1 MKKVTSIITA
11 LLVSSCLYAQT
22 GPDQRTATTKI
33 ADILARFPANNNA
46 ELQKYCSEIEAL
58 GGDGIYQM
66 ADMLVAPGKGDNTKT
81 AYALAGYAFYVT
93 AKGRET
99 QLKTAARALTAALG
113 HVPDNETK
121 AFIIRQLQTLADPV
135 AVPALQPLLA
145 DQQLADPAARAMVK
159 INTPEAK
166 QALLLALTNA
176 KGLVQQTLVQ
186 ALGDA
191 NYSPANAAIIKLATT
206 GSPDLKK
213 VAHYALS
220 RIADPAAG
228 TVLKAA
234 AVRAGWNYA
243 PTNATA
249 SYLTW
254 ISQLSDK
261 KLAATQATAILNDT
275 KTAVRENAY
284 VAALQLL
291 ADNKGET
298 AFPQFLAAT
307 TDPRAR
313 VKDAGWKLIGR
324 FANDLQAPQQVLVLK
339 QLKAADNNTKAAA
352 LRILADKKVQF
363 VLPAATEM
371 LQDKNPA
378 VKAAAAD
385 AAGRIGG
392 AVSLPG
398 LMGALNTT
406 DATTASAIRNTLLL
420 LPAEATTN
428 ALASV
433 YPGLTNAGKVAA
445 IAVMADRRDVAHS
458 PFALDAVNSTDPTL
472 HKAGLDALR
481 FMATEKDIPSLV
493 QLLNNT
499 CSNEEIKA
507 VQQGIISAG
516 IGAGALQQ
524 YIQQAGQ
531 DKQSRYLGILA
542 GIGSKEAVQQTVNAF
557 NNGNEQTKSA
567 ALAALTEW
575 SNANAAPALLEIARN
590 KSLPA
595 CQEQA
600 QLGYL
605 AIAAKSQAS
614 ADQKVL
620 MVRDMLDLTPGTNVK
635 LKALQ
640 VLDKAKSYN
649 GLLLASR
656 YLDDPATAA
665 DAALVSMNIAL
676 ADKSLAGP
684 EVKAILEKAAAGL
697 KGGDADYQR
706 QSIRKYLAEMPAGEG
721 FVPMFNGKDLNGWKG
736 LVENPL
742 KRANMNEKSLKAA
755 QNKADEIMR
764 KGWSVQDGMLVFNG
778 EGDNLCTEKKYGDF
792 EMLVDWKIT
801 SKGDAGIYLRGSPQ
815 VQIWDTSR
823 VDVGAQVGSGG
834 LYNNQTHESKPL
846 KLADNAIGEWNH
858 FRIIM
863 KGDRVTVY
871 LNGQLVTN
879 NTILENYWD
888 RGRPIFPQEQ
898 IELQAHGTNVT
909 YRELYIREIPRPQP
923 YVLNDEEQKAGYKL
937 LFDGTNMHAWTGNT
951 TDYTMEDG
959 NMVIYPKMGGH
970 GNLYTKDEYKN
981 FSFRFE
987 FQLTPG
993 ANNGVGIRAPLE
1005 GDAAYNGM
1013 EIQILDNDADIYK
1026 KLHEYQ
1032 YHGSVYG
1039 VIPAKRGFL
1048 KPVGEW
1054 NQEEIIANGTRIKVI
1069 LNGEVIVDGDIAEA
1083 RDHGTLDHKEH
1094 PGLKNETG
1102 HIGFLGHG
1110 DVVRFRNIRVKTL

>member
-1 MKKVTSIITA
+1 MKKFTSIITA
-11 LLVSSCLYAQT
+11 LLVSGCLYAQS
-22 GPDQRTATTKI
+22 GPDQRTTTTKI
-33 ADILARFPANNNA
+33 ADILARFPANGQA
-46 ELQKYCSEIEAL
+46 ELQKYCSEIAAL
-58 GGDGIYQM
+58 GADGVSQM
-66 ADMLVAPGKGDNTKT
+66 TDMLVAPGKGDNTKT
-81 AYALAGYAFYVT
+81 EYALAGYTFYVT
-93 AKGRET
+93 GKGLDMQR
-99 QLKTAARALTAALG
+99 QAAARAFTASLG
-113 HVPDNETK
+113 RASATETK

-135 AVPALQPLLA
+135 AIPALQPLLT
-145 DQQLADPAARAMVK
+145 DPFLADPTARALVK
-159 INTPEAK
+159 INTPESK
-166 QALLLALTNA
+166 QAIYNALSKS

-191 NYSPANAAIIKLATT
+191 SYSPANAAIMQLAAT
-206 GSPDLKK
+206 GSPDLQK

-228 TVLKAA
+228 PLLKSAA
-234 AVRAGWNYA
+234 ARTGWNYDR
-243 PTNATA
+243 TNATA
-249 SYLTW
+249 SYFTW
-254 ISQLSDK
+254 LSLLADK
-261 KLAATQATAILNDT
+261 KQVATLATAILNDT
-275 KTAVRENAY
+275 KTPARENAY
-284 VAALQLL
+284 IAALQLL
-291 ADNKGET
+291 ADNKGTT

-307 TDPRAR
+307 SDPRTR

-324 FANDLQAPQQVLVLK
+324 YANDLQAPQQALVLK
-339 QLKAADNNTKAAA
+339 QLRATDNTTKAAA
-352 LRILADKKVQF
+352 LRILADNKVQF
-363 VLPAATEM
+363 ALPVATEM

-398 LMGALNTT
+398 LMAALHSSDTIT
-406 DATTASAIRNTLLL
+406 VSAVRNTLLL
-420 LPAEATTN
+420 LPGSVVTN
-428 ALASV
+428 ALATA
-433 YPGLTNAGKVAA
+433 YPSLTNTGKAAA
-445 IAVMADRRDVAHS
+445 ISVLAARRDVDHANLI
-458 PFALDAVNSTDPTL
+458 LDAVASSD
-472 HKAGLDALR
+472 AGVHRAGMNALR
-481 FMATEKDIPSLV
+481 FTATEKDIPALV
-493 QLLNNT
+493 QLLNTAN
-499 CSNEEIKA
+499 SEEEIKA
-507 VQQGIISAG
+507 AQQGIISAG
-516 IGAGALQQ
+516 INASSLQQ
-524 YIQQAGQ
+524 YMQQAGP

-542 GIGSKEAVQQTVNAF
+542 GLGSKEAVEQTVNAF
-557 NNGNEQTKSA
+557 NNGNEQTKAA
-567 ALAALTEW
+567 ALSALTEW
-575 SNANAAPALLEIARN
+575 SNANAAPALLAIARN
-590 KSLPA
+590 KSLPSY
-595 CQEQA
+595 QEQA

-605 AIAAKSQAS
+605 AITAKSQQP

-620 MVRDMLDLTPGTNVK
+620 MVRNILDLAPGTKVK
-635 LKALQ
+635 LKALE
-640 VLDKAKSYN
+640 VLDKSKSYN
-649 GLLLASR
+649 SLLLASR
-656 YLDDPATAA
+656 YMDDPTTTAE
-665 DAALVSMNIAL
+665 AALVSMDIAL

-706 QSIRKYLAEMPAGEG
+706 QSIRKFLAEMPTGEG
-721 FVPMFNGKDLNGWKG
+721 FVTMFNGKDLSGWKG

-742 KRANMNEKSLKAA
+742 KRAQMNEKVLKAA
-755 QNKADEIMR
+755 QSKADDIMR

-778 EGDNLCTEKKYGDF
+778 EGDNLCTEKKYSDF

-834 LYNNQTHESKPL
+834 LYNNQQHESKPL

-879 NTILENYWD
+879 NIILENYWD
-888 RGRPIFPQEQ
+888 RGLPIFPAEQ

-909 YRELYIREIPRPQP
+909 YRDLYIREIPRPQP
-923 YVLNDEEQKAGYKL
+923 VVLSNEEQKAGYKL

-951 TDYTMEDG
+951 TDYIMENGD
-959 NMVIYPKMGGH
+959 MVIYPKMGGH
-970 GNLYTKDEYKN
+970 GNLYTKEEYKN

-1005 GDAAYNGM
+1005 GDAAYKGM
-1013 EIQILDNDADIYK
+1013 EIQILDNDAEIYK

-1069 LNGEVIVDGDIAEA
+1069 LNGEVIVDGDIADA
-1083 RDHGTLDHKEH
+1083 RDHGTMDQKDH